1 MGGFFK
7 KGEIVTVDGHP
18 RRWCVDSVTDGY
30 YQGEAV
36 QIAVLSNEDQTQT
49 MQAVTDRLTKVGG

>member
-7 KGEIVTVDGHP
+7 RGEIVTVDGHP
-18 RRWCVDSVTDGY
+18 KRWRVDAVSDGY

-36 QIAVLSNEDQTQT
+36 QIAQLSNEDQTET
-49 MQAVTDRLTKVGG
+49 MQAVTDRLEKVAG

>member
-7 KGEIVTVDGHP
+7 RGEIVTVDQHP
-18 RRWCVDSVTDGY
+18 QRWCVDAVSDGY

-36 QIAVLSNEDQTQT
+36 QIAQLSNLDQTET
-49 MQAVTDRLTKVGG
+49 MQAVTDRLEKVAG